1 MLHRAFK
8 TILGCVGRPL
18 ASTKVSVPLL
28 YAKEEL
34 SVNELKKIIKHN
46 SIKFSVLHLY
56 QKQNTSMSKR
66 YNIDEGS

>member
-8 TILGCVGRPL
+8 TILVFVGRPL

-28 YAKEEL
+28 NTKEL

-56 QKQNTSMSKR
+56 QKQNISMSK
-66 YNIDEGS
+66 